1 MVKSNKELI
10 KEVIKEVIEELWKM
24 NLLKAELLNPFQKME
39 KLLYMY
45 TGLKL
50 SIDRKKNQLEDLEKN
65 GIIPLIMGISERVDG
80 GIIDHKSEVEKQEDR
95 KEKLKNEIDYFEKT
109 VDLINNALDTIRAD
123 KYFKIIELKY
133 FNRKTID
140 EISEEM
146 NVEERTIRRN
156 KNRLINELVHVFI
169 SEKDLKNLT
178 EI

>member
-1 MVKSNKELI
+1 MAKSNKELI
-10 KEVIKEVIEELWKM
+10 KEVIEELGKM
-24 NLLKAELLNPFQKME
+24 NVLKVELLNPYQKME

-109 VDLINNALDTIRAD
+109 MELIENTLETVKQD
-123 KYFKIIELKY
+123 KYYRIIELKY
-133 FNRKTID
+133 FNKKNLNEIAEEFQVDISTIK
-140 EISEEM
+140 
-146 NVEERTIRRN
+146 RN
-156 KNRLINELVHVFI
+156 KNRLINEIVHIFI
-169 SEKDLKNLT
+169 TEKELKKLT

>member
-1 MVKSNKELI
+1 MAKSNKELI
-10 KEVIKEVIEELWKM
+10 KEVIEELGKM
-24 NLLKAELLNPFQKME
+24 NLLKAELLNPYQKME

-80 GIIDHKSEVEKQEDR
+80 GIIDHKSEVEKQENR

-109 VDLINNALDTIRAD
+109 MELIDNTLETVKSD
-123 KYFKIIELKY
+123 KYYRIIELKY
-133 FNRKTID
+133 FNKKNLNEIAEEFQVDISTIK
-140 EISEEM
+140 
-146 NVEERTIRRN
+146 RN
-156 KNRLINELVHVFI
+156 KNRLINEIVHIFI
-169 SEKDLKNLT
+169 TEKELKKLT